1 MKAVLDTNV
10 VVSGVVKREGPP
22 GQILRALLEEG
33 RFTGV
38 TSLEIL
44 AEIREV
50 LSREKIRKYHGWTDE
65 QIDSFV
71 VFLYA

>member
-1 MKAVLDTNV
+1 VDRAV
-10 VVSGVVKREGPP
+10 
-22 GQILRALLEEG
+22 RALLEEG

-65 QIDSFV
+65 
-71 VFLYA
+71 

>member
-1 MKAVLDTNV
+1 
-10 VVSGVVKREGPP
+10 
-22 GQILRALLEEG
+22 
-33 RFTGV
+33 
-38 TSLEIL
+38 L